1 MTKLPRVALRAL
13 PMLALAACIETAP
26 APAADDE
33 DLCGAAALAGARG
46 QPRGGARTLRLAG
59 GPRGLPPPA
68 PRGQPAEVARTLQL
82 PAGTRIINPG
92 DPVTRDLRRDRLNIE
107 IGADGNI
114 ARVACY

>member
-1 MTKLPRVALRAL
+1 MTKLPQIALRAL
-13 PMLALAACIETAP
+13 PMLALAACIETGP

-33 DLCGAAALAGARG
+33 DLCGAAALAG
-46 QPRGGARTLRLAG
+46 LV
-59 GPRGLPPPA
+59 
-68 PRGQPAEVARTLQL
+68 GQPAEVARTMQL

-107 IGADGNI
+107 IGADGKI

>member
-26 APAADDE
+26 APAADDV
-33 DLCGAAALAGARG
+33 DLCGAAALAG
-46 QPRGGARTLRLAG
+46 LV
-59 GPRGLPPPA
+59 
-68 PRGQPAEVARTLQL
+68 GQPAEVARTMQL

>member
-33 DLCGAAALAGARG
+33 DLCGAAALAG
-46 QPRGGARTLRLAG
+46 LV
-59 GPRGLPPPA
+59 
-68 PRGQPAEVARTLQL
+68 GQPAEAARTLQL

-107 IGADGNI
+107 IGADGKI

>member
-1 MTKLPRVALRAL
+1 MTRLPRVALRAL

-33 DLCGAAALAGARG
+33 DLCGAAALAGLVG
-46 QPRGGARTLRLAG
+46 QPV
-59 GPRGLPPPA
+59 
-68 PRGQPAEVARTLQL
+68 EVARTMQL
-82 PAGTRIINPG
+82 PGGTRIINPG

>member
-1 MTKLPRVALRAL
+1 MTIFPRLALGAL

-26 APAADDE
+26 TPSADNE
-33 DLCGAAALAGARG
+33 DLCGASALAG
-46 QPRGGARTLRLAG
+46 LV
-59 GPRGLPPPA
+59 
-68 PRGQPAEVARTLQL
+68 GQPAEVAKTMQL

-107 IGADGNI
+107 TDTEGRI

>member
-33 DLCGAAALAGARG
+33 DLCGAAALAG
-46 QPRGGARTLRLAG
+46 LV
-59 GPRGLPPPA
+59 
-68 PRGQPAEVARTLQL
+68 GQPAEVARTMQL
-82 PAGTRIINPG
+82 PGGTRIINPG

>member
-1 MTKLPRVALRAL
+1 MTKLPRLALRAL

-26 APAADDE
+26 SPAADDD
-33 DLCGAAALAGARG
+33 DLCGAAALAG
-46 QPRGGARTLRLAG
+46 LV
-59 GPRGLPPPA
+59 
-68 PRGQPAEVARTLQL
+68 GQPAEVARTMQL

>member
-33 DLCGAAALAGARG
+33 DLCGAAALAGLVGR
-46 QPRGGARTLRLAG
+46 
-59 GPRGLPPPA
+59 
-68 PRGQPAEVARTLQL
+68 PAEVARTLQL

>member
-33 DLCGAAALAGARG
+33 DLCGAAALAG
-46 QPRGGARTLRLAG
+46 LV
-59 GPRGLPPPA
+59 
-68 PRGQPAEVARTLQL
+68 GQPAEVARTLQL

>member
-1 MTKLPRVALRAL
+1 MTKLPRIALRAL

-26 APAADDE
+26 APAPDDE
-33 DLCGAAALAGARG
+33 DLCGAAALAG
-46 QPRGGARTLRLAG
+46 LV
-59 GPRGLPPPA
+59 
-68 PRGQPAEVARTLQL
+68 GQPAEVARTMRL
-82 PAGTRIINPG
+82 PTGTRIINPG

>member
-1 MTKLPRVALRAL
+1 MTHLPRVALRAL

-33 DLCGAAALAGARG
+33 DLCGAAALAG
-46 QPRGGARTLRLAG
+46 LV
-59 GPRGLPPPA
+59 
-68 PRGQPAEVARTLQL
+68 GQPAEVARTMPL

>member
-33 DLCGAAALAGARG
+33 DLCGAAALAG
-46 QPRGGARTLRLAG
+46 LV
-59 GPRGLPPPA
+59 
-68 PRGQPAEVARTLQL
+68 GQPAEVARTMQL

-92 DPVTRDLRRDRLNIE
+92 DPVARDLRRDRLNIE